1 MHVAAV
7 AGDGNGNKKWKIA
20 FFLCFLAL
28 VVDGADV
35 MMLSLSLS
43 KITADFGLSS
53 VEAGMLGTVTILG
66 MGIGGI
72 FGGWA
77 SDKFGRVKAIAAS
90 VFLFSILTGLLS
102 FTTNIYQ
109 FGALRFLSGLG
120 LGTVYI
126 VCAGLIAEYVPTK
139 HRSITI
145 AALQTGWTFGY
156 ILASLMA
163 GAIIPEHGW
172 RLMFLLSSSA
182 VILAILIYIF
192 VPESESWKKEQLTP
206 KISNGLTVQKQS
218 SFKIV
223 FQDKAVL
230 KILGFWM
237 LASALLHIGYNGV
250 NHWMP
255 HYIEHE
261 MGLDFKSMTYYMIGS
276 YTAMILGK
284 LFAGYLADKV
294 GRRFSFGFGSVATAI
309 CLFLIVN
316 FHTPENIMYFLVA
329 FGFLYGMPFGVYSTY
344 MSESFPTNV
353 RGTTL
358 GTAHNGGRLGSA
370 LAPLLVGYVA
380 SGGSMSAGF
389 IVLGLAYLTCLI
401 PLFFVREKMYDP
413 QAKDETVNKTE
424 EPKTTQVKS
433 VSKTA

>member
-1 MHVAAV
+1 MHVAIV
-7 AGDGNGNKKWKIA
+7 AGDGSGNKKWKLA

-43 KITADFGLSS
+43 KITADFGLTS

-102 FTTNIYQ
+102 FTSNIYE
-109 FGALRFLSGLG
+109 FAVLRFFSGLG

-126 VCAGLIAEYVPTK
+126 VCAGLIAEHVPTK
-139 HRSITI
+139 HRTTTI

-156 ILASLMA
+156 IVASLMA

-172 RLMFLLSSSA
+172 RMMFLLSSSA
-182 VILAILIYIF
+182 VVLAILIYFF
-192 VPESESWKKEQLTP
+192 VPESESWKKEQATLKT
-206 KISNGLTVQKQS
+206 NDGVAVKQAS
-218 SFKIV
+218 SFKLV

-230 KILGFWM
+230 KILALWM
-237 LASALLHIGYNGV
+237 SASALLHIGYNGV

-284 LFAGYLADKV
+284 LFAGVLADKI
-294 GRRFSFGFGSVATAI
+294 GRRFSFVFGSVSTAI

-316 FHTPENIMYFLVA
+316 FHTPGNIMYFLVA

-344 MSESFPTNV
+344 MSESFPTKI
-353 RGTTL
+353 RGTAL

-380 SGGSMSAGF
+380 SGGSMGAGF
-389 IVLGLAYLTCLI
+389 IVLALAYLLCMI
-401 PLFFVREKMYDP
+401 PLFFVREKMFDP
-413 QAKDETVNKTE
+413 AAKNQTE
-424 EPKTTQVKS
+424 STDNIQSASQVKIERT
-433 VSKTA
+433 TA

>member
-1 MHVAAV
+1 MHISTV
-7 AGDGNGNKKWKIA
+7 AGDGSGNKKWKVA

-43 KITADFGLSS
+43 KITADFGLTS
-53 VEAGMLGTVTILG
+53 VQAGMLGTVTILG
-66 MGIGGI
+66 MGLGGI
-72 FGGWA
+72 CGGWA
-77 SDKFGRVKAIAAS
+77 SDKFGRVKAISAS

-102 FTTNIYQ
+102 FTSNIYE
-109 FGALRFLSGLG
+109 FAALRFLSGLG

-139 HRSITI
+139 HRTTTI

-172 RLMFLLSSSA
+172 RMLFLLSSSA
-182 VILAILIYIF
+182 IILSVLIYFF
-192 VPESESWKKEQLTP
+192 VPESESWKKEQSQP
-206 KISNGLTVQKQS
+206 KIDVNGVKKVSTFQLL
-218 SFKIV
+218 FK
-223 FQDKAVL
+223 DKAAV
-230 KILGFWM
+230 KILGLWM

-255 HYIEHE
+255 HYIEHA
-261 MGLDFKSMTYYMIGS
+261 MGLNFKSMTYYMVGS

-284 LFAGYLADKV
+284 LFAGVLADKV
-294 GRRFSFGFGSVATAI
+294 GRRFSFITGSVLTAI
-309 CLFLIVN
+309 CLFLIVS
-316 FHTPENIMYFLVA
+316 FHTPSNIMYFLVA

-344 MSESFPTNV
+344 MSESFSTNI
-353 RGTTL
+353 RGTAL

-370 LAPLLVGYVA
+370 IAPLLVGYVA
-380 SGGSMSAGF
+380 AGGNMGAGF
-389 IVLGLAYLTCLI
+389 VVLASAYLVCMI
-401 PLFFVREKMYDP
+401 PLLFVKEKMYDP
-413 QAKDETVNKTE
+413 QGVLEDLTSQVSSTE
-424 EPKTTQVKS
+424 KPI
-433 VSKTA
+433 KTARQTV

>member
-1 MHVAAV
+1 MHVATV
-7 AGDGNGNKKWKIA
+7 AGDGSGNKKWKIV
-20 FFLCFLAL
+20 FILCFLAL

-53 VEAGMLGTVTILG
+53 VEAGMLGTITILG

-77 SDKFGRVKAIAAS
+77 SDRFGRVKAIAAS

-102 FTTNIYQ
+102 FTSNIYE
-109 FGALRFLSGLG
+109 FAALRFFSGLG

-126 VCAGLIAEYVPTK
+126 VCAGLMSEYVPTK
-139 HRSITI
+139 YRSTTM
-145 AALQTGWTFGY
+145 AALQTGWTVGY
-156 ILASLMA
+156 IVASLLA
-163 GAIIPEHGW
+163 GAVIPEHGW
-172 RLMFLLSSSA
+172 RMLFLLSSSA
-182 VILAILIYIF
+182 VVLSILIYFF
-192 VPESESWKKEQLTP
+192 VPESESWKKEQASP
-206 KISNGLTVQKQS
+206 QIQNGVMVKKES
-218 SFKIV
+218 SFKV
-223 FQDKAVL
+223 LFQNKAVL
-230 KILGFWM
+230 KILGLWM

-261 MGLDFKSMTYYMIGS
+261 MGLNFKSMTHYMVGS

-284 LFAGYLADKV
+284 LFAGLLADKI
-294 GRRFSFGFGSVATAI
+294 GRRFSFVSGSVATAI

-316 FHTPENIMYFLVA
+316 FHTPENIMYFLIA

-344 MSESFPTNV
+344 MSESFPTNI
-353 RGTTL
+353 RGTAL

-370 LAPLLVGYVA
+370 MAPLLVGYVA
-380 SGGSMSAGF
+380 SGGSMGAGF
-389 IVLGLAYLTCLI
+389 IVLAGAYLVCMI
-401 PLFFVREKMYDP
+401 PLLFIREKMYDP
-413 QAKDETVNKTE
+413 QSNEQADE
-424 EPKTTQVKS
+424 PQVVETNVQTKPLRNS
-433 VSKTA
+433 V

>member
-1 MHVAAV
+1 MS
-7 AGDGNGNKKWKIA
+7 GLINGTT
-20 FFLCFLAL
+20 L
-28 VVDGADV
+28 
-35 MMLSLSLS
+35 LSLS
-43 KITADFGLSS
+43 KITADFGLTS
-53 VEAGMLGTVTILG
+53 VQAGMLGTVTLLG

-77 SDKFGRVKAIAAS
+77 SDRFGRVKAISAS
-90 VFLFSILTGLLS
+90 VLFFSILTGLLS
-102 FTTNIYQ
+102 FTTSIYE
-109 FGALRFLSGLG
+109 FAALRFLSGLC

-139 HRSITI
+139 RRSII
-145 AALQTGWTFGY
+145 VAFLQTGWTFGY
-156 ILASLMA
+156 ILASFMA

-172 RLMFLLSSSA
+172 RMLFLLSSSA
-182 VILAILIYIF
+182 IILAVLIYIF
-192 VPESESWKKEQLTP
+192 VPESESWKQEQAAAKLN
-206 KISNGLTVQKQS
+206 NGQSSRKAS
-218 SFKIV
+218 SFKLV

-230 KILGFWM
+230 KILGLWM

-261 MGLDFKSMTYYMIGS
+261 MGLDFKSMTYYMVGS

-284 LFAGYLADKV
+284 LSAGVLADKI
-294 GRRFSFGFGSVATAI
+294 GRRFSFIFGSVATAI

-316 FHTPENIMYFLVA
+316 FHTPQNIMYFLVA

-344 MSESFPTNV
+344 MSESFATNI
-353 RGTTL
+353 RGTAL
-358 GTAHNGGRLGSA
+358 GTAHNGGRIGSA
-370 LAPLLVGYVA
+370 IAPLLVGYVA

-389 IVLGLAYLTCLI
+389 VILGLSYLVCII

-413 QAKDETVNKTE
+413 QAKDQTINNDEALKYAQVQTE
-424 EPKTTQVKS
+424 SKTT
-433 VSKTA
+433 

>member
-1 MHVAAV
+1 MHVATI

-20 FFLCFLAL
+20 FFFCFLAL

-43 KITADFGLSS
+43 KITADFGLTS
-53 VEAGMLGTVTILG
+53 VQAGMLGTVTLLG

-77 SDKFGRVKAIAAS
+77 SDRFGRVKAISAS
-90 VFLFSILTGLLS
+90 VLFFSILTGLLS
-102 FTTNIYQ
+102 FTTSIYE
-109 FGALRFLSGLG
+109 FAALRFLSGLG

-139 HRSITI
+139 RRSII
-145 AALQTGWTFGY
+145 VAALQTGWTFGY
-156 ILASLMA
+156 ILASFMA

-172 RLMFLLSSSA
+172 RMLFLLSSSA
-182 VILAILIYIF
+182 IILAVLIYIF
-192 VPESESWKKEQLTP
+192 VPESESWKQEQAAAKLN
-206 KISNGLTVQKQS
+206 NGQSSRKAS
-218 SFKIV
+218 SFKLV

-230 KILGFWM
+230 KILGLWM

-261 MGLDFKSMTYYMIGS
+261 MGLDFKSMTYYMVGS

-284 LFAGYLADKV
+284 LSAGVLADKI
-294 GRRFSFGFGSVATAI
+294 GRRFSFIFGSVATAI

-316 FHTPENIMYFLVA
+316 FHTPQNIMYFLVA

-344 MSESFPTNV
+344 MSESFATNI
-353 RGTTL
+353 RGTAL
-358 GTAHNGGRLGSA
+358 GTAHNGGRIGSA
-370 LAPLLVGYVA
+370 IAPLLVGYVA

-389 IVLGLAYLTCLI
+389 VILGLSYLVCII

-413 QAKDETVNKTE
+413 QAKDQTINNDEALKYAQVQTE
-424 EPKTTQVKS
+424 SKTT
-433 VSKTA
+433 

>member
-1 MHVAAV
+1 MHVATV
-7 AGDGNGNKKWKIA
+7 AGDGSGNKKWKLA

-43 KITADFGLSS
+43 KITDDFGLSS

-102 FTTNIYQ
+102 FTSNIYE
-109 FGALRFLSGLG
+109 FATLRFFSGLG

-139 HRSITI
+139 HRTTTI

-156 ILASLMA
+156 ILASVMA

-172 RLMFLLSSSA
+172 RMMFLLSSSA
-182 VILAILIYIF
+182 VVLAILIYFF
-192 VPESESWKKEQLTP
+192 VPESESWKKEQATL
-206 KISNGLTVQKQS
+206 KINDGVAVKQAS
-218 SFKIV
+218 SFKLV

-230 KILGFWM
+230 KILALWM
-237 LASALLHIGYNGV
+237 SASALLHIGYNGV

-284 LFAGYLADKV
+284 LFAGVLADKI
-294 GRRFSFGFGSVATAI
+294 GRRFSFVFGSVSTAI

-316 FHTPENIMYFLVA
+316 FHTPGNIMYFLVA

-344 MSESFPTNV
+344 MSESFPTKI
-353 RGTTL
+353 RGTAL

-380 SGGSMSAGF
+380 SGGSMGAGF
-389 IVLGLAYLTCLI
+389 IVLALAYLLCMI
-401 PLFFVREKMYDP
+401 PLFFVREKMFDP
-413 QAKDETVNKTE
+413 AAKNQTESTDNIQSASQVKTE
-424 EPKTTQVKS
+424 RTT
-433 VSKTA
+433 A

>member
-1 MHVAAV
+1 MS
-7 AGDGNGNKKWKIA
+7 GLINGTT
-20 FFLCFLAL
+20 L
-28 VVDGADV
+28 
-35 MMLSLSLS
+35 LSLS
-43 KITADFGLSS
+43 KITADFGLTS
-53 VEAGMLGTVTILG
+53 VQAGMLGTVTLLG

-77 SDKFGRVKAIAAS
+77 SDRFGRVKAISAS
-90 VFLFSILTGLLS
+90 VLFFSILTGLLS
-102 FTTNIYQ
+102 FTTSIYE
-109 FGALRFLSGLG
+109 FAALRFLSGLG

-139 HRSITI
+139 RRSII
-145 AALQTGWTFGY
+145 VAFLQTGWTFGY
-156 ILASLMA
+156 ILASFMA

-172 RLMFLLSSSA
+172 RMLFLLSSSA
-182 VILAILIYIF
+182 IILAVLIYIF
-192 VPESESWKKEQLTP
+192 VPESESWKQEQAAAKLN
-206 KISNGLTVQKQS
+206 NGQSSRKAS
-218 SFKIV
+218 SFKLV

-230 KILGFWM
+230 KILGLWM

-261 MGLDFKSMTYYMIGS
+261 MGLDFKSMTYYMVGS

-284 LFAGYLADKV
+284 LSAGVLADKI
-294 GRRFSFGFGSVATAI
+294 GRRFSFIFGSVATAI

-316 FHTPENIMYFLVA
+316 FHTPQNIMYFLVA

-344 MSESFPTNV
+344 MSESFATNI
-353 RGTTL
+353 RGTAL
-358 GTAHNGGRLGSA
+358 GTAHNGGRIGSA
-370 LAPLLVGYVA
+370 IAPLLVGYVA

-389 IVLGLAYLTCLI
+389 VILGLSYLVCII

-413 QAKDETVNKTE
+413 QAKDQTINNDEALKYAQVQTE
-424 EPKTTQVKS
+424 SKTT
-433 VSKTA
+433 